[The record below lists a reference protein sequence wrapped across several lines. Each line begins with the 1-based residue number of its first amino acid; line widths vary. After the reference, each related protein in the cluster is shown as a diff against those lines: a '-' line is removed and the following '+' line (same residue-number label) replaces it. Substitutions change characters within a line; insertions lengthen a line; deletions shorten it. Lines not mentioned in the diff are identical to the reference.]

1 MFYKL
6 NQGGKK
12 WKKKLL
18 IFETKYQTQDD
29 LLDAGYLE
37 YLDARTIH
45 ETLKAMLVNTTKDC
59 IKYECNLDSE
69 MAK

>member
-37 YLDARTIH
+37 YLDERTIH
-45 ETLKAMLVNTTKDC
+45 ETLKAMLVNTAKDC
-59 IKYECNLDSE
+59 IKYECNLDPE